1 MTEISVCVSI
11 EIQDRITHCG
21 RWSQGE
27 AMKTLKKQD
36 KTPNKAESLRDQVY
50 EILSEKLHKGEL
62 LPGSIIDQ
70 KKICKDLEI
79 SRTPLNNALIRLD
92 AEGIVTIH
100 PRSRVTVN
108 KLEEEDIEYLYGIIG
123 TIEST
128 LITKGFERYTSDI
141 LDQMDALN
149 RQMRHHIREGDLGS
163 YGLLHYQFHGFFIKT
178 APNLFA
184 ERILRPIK
192 NRLWDFPQKSFA
204 QQWYLDACTEHET
217 IVNAIRGKDPDKA
230 ASCLKDVHWNF
241 EYNKKHIRA
250 VYYL

>member
-1 MTEISVCVSI
+1 MQSI
-11 EIQDRITHCG
+11 KNEV
-21 RWSQGE
+21 
-27 AMKTLKKQD
+27 
-36 KTPNKAESLRDQVY
+36 TPPTKEHSLRDQVY
-50 EILSEKLHKGEL
+50 EILSEKLHKGEF

-70 KKICKDLEI
+70 KKLCAYLGI
-79 SRTPLNNALIRLD
+79 SRTPLNNALLRLD

-100 PRSRVTVN
+100 PRSKVIVN

-128 LITKGFERYTSDI
+128 LVLKGFDNYTTET
-141 LDQMDALN
+141 LGQMDHLN
-149 RQMRHHIREGDLGS
+149 QQMEAHIQDGDLRS
-163 YGLLHYQFHGFFIKT
+163 YSLLHYQFHNFFLTI

-192 NRLWDFPQKSFA
+192 NRLWDFPQKSFS
-204 QQWYLDACTEHET
+204 QQWYLDACIEHRT
-217 IVNAIRGKDPDKA
+217 IVAAIRDRDLEKA
-230 ASCLKDVHWNF
+230 VSCLKNVHWDF

>member
-1 MTEISVCVSI
+1 MKSDNREATY
-11 EIQDRITHCG
+11 QNK
-21 RWSQGE
+21 SQ
-27 AMKTLKKQD
+27 
-36 KTPNKAESLRDQVY
+36 SLRDKVY
-50 EILSEKLHKGEL
+50 EILSDMLHKGEL

-70 KKICKDLEI
+70 KKICSDLEI

-108 KLEEEDIEYLYGIIG
+108 KLEEEDIQYLYGIIG
-123 TIEST
+123 TIEGT
-128 LITKGFERYTSDI
+128 LIANGFENYTPDV
-141 LDQMDALN
+141 LDQMDGLN
-149 RQMRHHIREGDLGS
+149 KRMKRYIQDGDFGS
-163 YGLLHYQFHGFFIKT
+163 YSSLHYKFHQFFISM

-192 NRLWDFPQKSFA
+192 NRLWDFPKKSFS
-204 QQWYLDACTEHET
+204 QQWELDACHEHDLIIE
-217 IVNAIRGKDPDKA
+217 ALRERDAEKA
-230 ASCLKDVHWNF
+230 VSCLKDIHWSF